1 MSRPRLQEE
10 IKQSRP
16 FEQPEAEAILNVA
29 RTQEVLRAPLD
40 ALMKSNGLSG
50 SSYNVLRILRG
61 AGDEGLPCREI
72 GDRMVTR
79 VPDVTRLLDR
89 LEAAGLVIRQRDSED
104 RRVVIT
110 RITGDG
116 MELLGSLDQPIRDLE
131 KELLGHMTREELD
144 TLSRLL
150 EAARHRIE

>member
-150 EAARHRIE
+150 EAARHRSE

>member
-1 MSRPRLQEE
+1 MARPRLQDE

-16 FEQPEAEAILNVA
+16 FERPEAEAILNMT
-29 RTQEVLRAPLD
+29 RTHEVLRVPLD
-40 ALMKSNGLSG
+40 ALMKEKGLSG
-50 SSYNVLRILRG
+50 STYNVLRILRG

-89 LEAAGLVIRQRDSED
+89 LESSGLVERRRDTAD
-104 RRVVIT
+104 RRVVLT
-110 RITGDG
+110 RLTAEGLA
-116 MELLGSLDQPIRDLE
+116 LLGSLDQPLQEVQRR
-131 KELLGHMTREELD
+131 LLGHMSPQDLK

-150 EAARHRIE
+150 EIARHRED

>member
-1 MSRPRLQEE
+1 MARPRLQDE

-16 FEQPEAEAILNVA
+16 FDQPEAEAILNVA

-40 ALMKSNGLSG
+40 ALMKSKGLSG
-50 SSYNVLRILRG
+50 STYNVLRILRG
-61 AGDEGLPCREI
+61 AGGDGLPCREI

-89 LEAAGLVIRQRDSED
+89 LEKAGLVTRRRDSGD
-104 RRVVIT
+104 RRVVVT
-110 RITGDG
+110 RITSEGLG
-116 MELLGSLDQPIRDLE
+116 VLGSLDQPIQDLQ
-131 KELLGHMTREELD
+131 KELLGHMSRKELD

-150 EAARHRIE
+150 EAARHRPH

>member
-1 MSRPRLQEE
+1 MTRPRLQDE

-16 FEQPEAEAILNVA
+16 FDQPEAEAILNVA

-40 ALMKSNGLSG
+40 ALMKSHGLSG

-61 AGDEGLPCREI
+61 AGAQGLPCREI
-72 GDRMVTR
+72 GERMVTR

-89 LEAAGLVIRQRDSED
+89 LEGAGLVTRRRDTQD
-104 RRVVIT
+104 RRVVLT
-110 RITGDG
+110 RITKDG
-116 MELLGSLDQPIRDLE
+116 LERLQALDGPMQGLQ
-131 KELLGHMTREELD
+131 KQLLGHMDRNELE

-150 EAARHRIE
+150 EAARHRDA